1 MKLKLSRFS
10 YTSLLTSI
18 YLLVI
23 SEVGFAQSF
32 SGGFPASRVVQVR
45 WASRSLSSSYLT
57 QYVRPGFN
65 GWNGISSQVSLSQV
79 AITSGTEI
87 DVLTSSVSSGPGV
100 VGEFFQYCLVGG
112 NLVKC
117 LTTDVWAYGQIYGY
131 TDQISY
137 FKLTDSEIIGTVY
150 AHEMGHA
157 LSMKHTSPPTG
168 TISIMKSGFISSY
181 LPQAF
186 DKSNLKTRWGN

>member
-10 YTSLLTSI
+10 FTSLLTSI

-32 SGGFPASRVVQVR
+32 SGGFPASRVVQLT
-45 WASRSLSSSYLT
+45 WAAPSLSSSYLT

-65 GWNGISSQVSLSQV
+65 GWNGISSKVSLSQV
-79 AITSGTEI
+79 VSSASHQV
-87 DVLTSSVSSGPGV
+87 DVLTSSISSGPGV
-100 VGEFFQYCLVGG
+100 IGEFFPYCLVGG
-112 NLVKC
+112 SLVKC
-117 LTTDVWAYGQIYGY
+117 LSTDVWAYAQIYGY

-137 FKLTDSEIIGTVY
+137 FKLTDSEIIGSVY

-168 TISIMKSGFISSY
+168 TVSIMKSGFINSY

-186 DKSNLKTRWGN
+186 DKANLTQRWGN